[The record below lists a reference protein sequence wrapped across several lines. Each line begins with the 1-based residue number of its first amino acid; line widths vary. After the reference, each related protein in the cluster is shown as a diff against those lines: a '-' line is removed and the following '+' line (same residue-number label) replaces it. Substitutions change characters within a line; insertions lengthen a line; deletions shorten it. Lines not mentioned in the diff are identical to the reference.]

1 MGQQKAKVI
10 EIFDSIQGEGK
21 YAGVPQVFVRF
32 AGCNLRCAWCDSSHA
47 RNPGPGEFQEMGAE
61 EILAEVDKLRGACHS
76 ISLTGGEPL
85 LHVDFLKEFLPLVG
99 ACKIPVY
106 LETNGTLPKA
116 LRQVIDDVDI
126 VSMDVKLPSSTG
138 CPPFW
143 DEHVEFLRVAW
154 GKDVFIK
161 MVVANTTT
169 MEDVVKSVEMI
180 SQGDPSMALFL
191 QPNYFDLQSGVVE
204 KCRAFQT
211 YCSNYLADVRI
222 IPQMHKFMN
231 LR

>member
-1 MGQQKAKVI
+1 MVQEKAKVV
-10 EIFDSIQGEGK
+10 EIFESIQGEGK
-21 YAGVPQVFVRF
+21 YAGVSQVFVRF
-32 AGCNLRCAWCDSSHA
+32 AGCNLNCAWCDSSHA
-47 RNPGPGEFQEMGAE
+47 RDPKPGGFREMGAE
-61 EILAEVDKLRGACHS
+61 ELLAEVDQLRGACHS
-76 ISLTGGEPL
+76 LSLTGGEPL
-85 LHVDFLKEFLPLVG
+85 VHVDFLKEFLPMLK
-99 ACKIPVY
+99 AYKIPVY

-116 LRQVIDDVDI
+116 LAQVIEDVDI

-138 CPPFW
+138 CVPFW

-169 MEDVVKSVEMI
+169 MEDIVRSVEMI
-180 SQGDPSMALFL
+180 SQGDSSLLLFL
-191 QPNYFDLQSGVVE
+191 QPNYFDLKEGVID
-204 KCRAFQT
+204 KCREFQT
-211 YCSNYLADVRI
+211 YCLNYLSDVRI